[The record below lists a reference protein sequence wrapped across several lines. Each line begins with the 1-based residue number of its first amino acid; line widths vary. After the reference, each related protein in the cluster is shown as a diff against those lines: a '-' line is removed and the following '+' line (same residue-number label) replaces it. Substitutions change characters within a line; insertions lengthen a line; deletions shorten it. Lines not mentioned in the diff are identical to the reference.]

1 MVPTKYE
8 PDQRLA
14 SWVMWQ
20 RGKYH
25 QGKLPDEYIA
35 KLDGIG
41 FVWKVQ
47 RKGRRINHVTDVR
60 GGYKNS
66 SGFIIWSP
74 STSNEF
80 WEAQLEKLK
89 AYKVKVSIIFGSYSM
104 LYVYGLLCW
113 TTVANVNF
121 VTASLFQY
129 GHTNV
134 SQMPLICCKT

>member
-1 MVPTKYE
+1 MLVSSILYCLFPHSQCRHLHLLPVCRVPTKFE

-25 QGKLPDEYIA
+25 QKKLPDEYIA
-35 KLDGIG
+35 KLDEIG

-47 RKGRRINHVTDVR
+47 RKGRRINHMSDVR

-89 AYKVKVSIIFGSYSM
+89 AYKAKVSGILS
-104 LYVYGLLCW
+104 
-113 TTVANVNF
+113 
-121 VTASLFQY
+121 
-129 GHTNV
+129 
-134 SQMPLICCKT
+134 